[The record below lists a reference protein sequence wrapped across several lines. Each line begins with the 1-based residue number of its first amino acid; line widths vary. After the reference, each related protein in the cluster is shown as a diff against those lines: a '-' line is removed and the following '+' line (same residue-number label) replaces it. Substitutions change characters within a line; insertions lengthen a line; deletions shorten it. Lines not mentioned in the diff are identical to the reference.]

1 MSGFCVKSRVGAL
14 TICIS
19 AELYAIETDAARVVG
34 RLAISILKLLSPI
47 RKIKCQVISLLC
59 GSDVAID
66 RNYYLGRFYHLTNK
80 IIY

>member
-19 AELYAIETDAARVVG
+19 AELYAIETDTARVVG
-34 RLAISILKLLSPI
+34 RLAFKLLIPI